1 MKKCIAC
8 GDTDVIRAFAETDD
22 FITRSCIDKYIKKA
36 RDCNQQE
43 IYDILTAYSRRMKND
58 I

>member
-22 FITRSCIDKYIKKA
+22 FISRSCIEKYIQRA
-36 RDCNQQE
+36 IDCNQQE
-43 IYDILTAYSRRMKND
+43 KYDILTAYSLRLKAD